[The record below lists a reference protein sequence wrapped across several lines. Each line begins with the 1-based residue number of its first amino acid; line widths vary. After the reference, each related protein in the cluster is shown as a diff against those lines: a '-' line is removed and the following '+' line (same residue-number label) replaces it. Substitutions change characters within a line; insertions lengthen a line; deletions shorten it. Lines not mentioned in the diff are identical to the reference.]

1 MLSLNELPAIVPIF
15 PLSGVLLLPG
25 VPLPLHIF
33 EPRYRAMVRDALA
46 ADGYIAMIQ
55 PNGEHGDDPMNPP
68 VFKTACLGKI
78 VKSESE
84 DDGRYNILLRG
95 ICRLAVSEELPL
107 LDGYRRVV
115 ADYLPF
121 GHDMAVSSEAS
132 GVDRAALMPAIKQFL
147 ERRNLQA
154 NWQEAEN
161 IPDEALINSLSVA
174 CPFGPQEKQALM
186 EAHDIAERAHLL
198 QALCELDAG
207 SIANDNTPRPLH

>member
-1 MLSLNELPAIVPIF
+1 MLILNELPAIVPIF

-46 ADGYIAMIQ
+46 GDGYIAMIQ
-55 PNGEHGDDPMNPP
+55 PNGQRGEDPMNPP
-68 VFKTACLGKI
+68 VFRTACLGKI
-78 VKSESE
+78 VQSEAQ

-95 ICRLAVSEELPL
+95 ICRLAIAEELPL

-121 GHDMAVSSEAS
+121 GHDMAVSSDPHS
-132 GVDRAALMPAIKQFL
+132 VDRAVLFPAIKRFL

-154 NWQEAEN
+154 NWDEAAK
-161 IPDEALINSLSVA
+161 IPDEALVNSLSVA
-174 CPFGPQEKQALM
+174 CPFGPQEKQALL
-186 EAHDIAERAHLL
+186 EAADVIKRAQLL
-198 QALCELDAG
+198 QALCELDSG
-207 SIANDNTPRPLH
+207 GNANDNTPQPLH

>member
-55 PNGEHGDDPMNPP
+55 PNGQRGEDPMNPP
-68 VFKTACLGKI
+68 LFRTACLGKI
-78 VKSESE
+78 VQSETQ

-95 ICRLAVSEELPL
+95 ICRLAIAEELPV

-121 GHDMAVSSEAS
+121 GHDMAVSSDPHS
-132 GVDRAALMPAIKQFL
+132 VDRAALFPAIKRFL

-154 NWQEAEN
+154 NWDEAAK
-161 IPDEALINSLSVA
+161 IPDEALVNSLSVA
-174 CPFGPQEKQALM
+174 CPFGPQEKQALL
-186 EAHDIAERAHLL
+186 EAADVIKRAQLL
-198 QALCELDAG
+198 QALCELDSG
-207 SIANDNTPRPLH
+207 GNANDNTPQPLH

>member
-55 PNGEHGDDPMNPP
+55 PNGQRGEDPMNPP
-68 VFKTACLGKI
+68 LFRTACLGKI
-78 VKSESE
+78 VQSETQ

-95 ICRLAVSEELPL
+95 ICRLAIAEELPL

-121 GHDMAVSSEAS
+121 GHDMAVSSDPHS
-132 GVDRAALMPAIKQFL
+132 VDRAALFPAIKRFL

-154 NWQEAEN
+154 NWDEAAK
-161 IPDEALINSLSVA
+161 IPDEALVNSLSVA
-174 CPFGPQEKQALM
+174 CPFGPQEKQALL
-186 EAHDIAERAHLL
+186 EAADVIKRAQLL
-198 QALCELDAG
+198 QALCELDSG
-207 SIANDNTPRPLH
+207 GNANDNTPQPLH

>member
-46 ADGYIAMIQ
+46 GDGYIAMIQ
-55 PNGEHGDDPMNPP
+55 PNGQRGEDPMNPP
-68 VFKTACLGKI
+68 VFRTACLGKI
-78 VKSESE
+78 VQSEAQ

-95 ICRLAVSEELPL
+95 ICRLAIAEELPL

-121 GHDMAVSSEAS
+121 GHDMAVSSDPHS
-132 GVDRAALMPAIKQFL
+132 VDRAALFSAIKRFL

-154 NWQEAEN
+154 NWDEAAK
-161 IPDEALINSLSVA
+161 IPDEALVNSLSVA
-174 CPFGPQEKQALM
+174 CPFGPQEKQALL
-186 EAHDIAERAHLL
+186 EAADVIKRAQLL
-198 QALCELDAG
+198 QALCELDSG
-207 SIANDNTPRPLH
+207 GNANDNTPQPLH